1 MYFLIVQVQLQ
12 GRTQG
17 PTEVAIPK
25 ASPLLKFCSHHQTIR
40 NEINIRRASWRL
52 RTKCGRPYPHKGSMA
67 LGSLVEPIHIWEH
80 HEA

>member
-40 NEINIRRASWRL
+40 NEINVRRASWRL
-52 RTKCGRPYPHKGSMA
+52 SLKLSKSPH
-67 LGSLVEPIHIWEH
+67 ID
-80 HEA
+80 